1 MSLICSVSTRRPIA
15 LLISVGFAL
24 LSQHPAN
31 AAGPSLGR
39 FDFGR
44 RPASCS
50 FVCDD
55 LLEALDSIRGEGRH
69 TIFADTVNPEAAVF
83 GFHIDLKVPEP
94 FFGLAEL
101 FGDILEREDV

>member
-1 MSLICSVSTRRPIA
+1 VTDRTEQAEDPLRDLIAERLAHR
-15 LLISVGFAL
+15 
-24 LSQHPAN
+24 QHPAN
-31 AAGPSLGR
+31 AAGPSLGQ

>member
-1 MSLICSVSTRRPIA
+1 MMLI
-15 LLISVGFAL
+15 G
-24 LSQHPAN
+24 QHPAN
-31 AAGPSLGR
+31 TAGPSLGR
-39 FDFGR
+39 YFGR

-94 FFGLAEL
+94 FFVLAEL